1 MKIRKGIGMCLA
13 ALASFI
19 CLSGCFCSQTFQ
31 LANEMRFQTDD
42 ISEITISYDEEKIT
56 FYESDGHELIIREYM
71 TENKSGYYAKVDT
84 RAGSIQISE
93 GGKPLLNN
101 DFSRYVEVY
110 LPSSYHN
117 NLTVTTTD
125 GDIDFSGSNL
135 SLNEFRVNSTAGTVN
150 IGSLDADTIKIET
163 TSGNVFCEKLT
174 GSVRYTSTSGNA
186 NIKSAV
192 GFGSYEVSNS
202 GDLNVIY
209 TEVTGDLFFYNKNTD
224 IFITLPSDL
233 EFEFTAAAKN
243 GSVSTSFQEWL
254 SVDGEESKGIVGEH
268 PVVNVKAET
277 KNGNIEVKR

>member
-13 ALASFI
+13 VLASFI

-163 TSGNVFCEKLT
+163 TSGNVFCEKLA

-186 NIKSAV
+186 NIKSAI

-243 GSVSTSFQEWL
+243 GSISTSFQEWL
-254 SVDGEESKGIVGEH
+254 SVDGGESKGIVGEH